1 MDMEQYFNQHQ
12 VHLCI
17 LASLIS
23 FGVTQVVKP
32 FWVKA
37 KSISKEQGASLTRL
51 CAIISGGVVGYSLAQ
66 DIAEMWLGA
75 GMGAVNAIV
84 MALARKRLGIEQP
97 QADDSAKDG
106 DNPQS

>member
-37 KSISKEQGASLTRL
+37 KSVSKEQGAALTRL
-51 CAIISGGVVGYSLAQ
+51 CAIISGGVVGYSLSS
-66 DIAEMWLGA
+66 DVAEMWLGA

-97 QADDSAKDG
+97 QADDPAKDG